1 MEIKQEQLDK
11 YGLIGKD
18 IGYSFSR
25 SFFKAKFDNES
36 INAAYQNLD
45 CKDVAAIKSVLQD
58 TTIKGYN
65 VTIPYKEVVIDL
77 IDKLD
82 EDARAIGAVN
92 TIKRMPDGTLIGF
105 NTDYIGFRE
114 SLFQSQEGHI
124 FKTALRESKTNIK
137 ALILG
142 TGGASKAIVYALS
155 NMGVRC
161 QYVSR
166 KRTKT
171 AITYEDLDEEFLLD
185 HSLIVN
191 CTPLGTYPDVDQ
203 CPDVPFDFITLSHI
217 VYDVIYNPSE
227 TIFLKKAKERGATT
241 QNGLPMLEGQALAS
255 WQIWQSA

>member
-1 MEIKQEQLDK
+1 MEIKQEPVYK

-25 SFFKAKFDNES
+25 SFFKAKFKDEG
-36 INAAYQNLD
+36 IKATYHNLD
-45 CKDVAAIKSVLQD
+45 CADINQIKNVLDD
-58 TTIKGYN
+58 TDIKGYN

-77 IDKLD
+77 IDELD

-92 TIKRMPDGTLIGF
+92 TIKRMADGRLKGY
-105 NTDYIGFRE
+105 NTDHIGFRE
-114 SLFQSQEGHI
+114 SLLQSEEGYI
-124 FKTALRESKTNIK
+124 FETALREKKTNLK

-155 NMGVRC
+155 KMGVSC

-171 AITYEDLDEEFLLD
+171 AITYDDLDEQLLLD
-185 HSLIVN
+185 HSILIN
-191 CTPLGTYPDVDQ
+191 CTPLGTFPDVDQ
-203 CPDVPFDFITLSHI
+203 CPDIPFDFITLSHI

-227 TIFLKKAKERGATT
+227 TVFLKKAKEKGASI

-255 WQIWQSA
+255 WEIWQS